1 MASRTCAERGLI
13 RGWLLLDCIG
23 VPFSPLPSATQI
35 GQTSPRKFGAQGQ
48 LDQVTSLLTT
58 PGSRL
63 FPPNGMKIAEYLT
76 ARLAQWEYQRE
87 TDIRRCAAGPG
98 SVPKTVRPPTW
109 NLVIRRASSARRW
122 VPSRSFSWSSGSNQ
136 VPQRHDRADECPCAC
151 ANGKSSARSVFSV
164 YAIHDAR
171 PRMPPS
177 PRAVLH
183 SDRPHL

>member
-63 FPPNGMKIAEYLT
+63 FPPNGMKIAECLT
-76 ARLAQWEYQRE
+76 ARLAQWKYQRE
-87 TDIRRCAAGPG
+87 TDTRRCAAGPRFCPEERSPTNLKSGNPAYIICSKVG
-98 SVPKTVRPPTW
+98 S
-109 NLVIRRASSARRW
+109 
-122 VPSRSFSWSSGSNQ
+122 F
-136 VPQRHDRADECPCAC
+136 
-151 ANGKSSARSVFSV
+151 
-164 YAIHDAR
+164 
-171 PRMPPS
+171 
-177 PRAVLH
+177 AVLQVGPVVRTKFR
-183 SDRPHL
+183 SAMIVLMNVRAPVQMANQAQGQLLRIRDPRC